1 MKQLNI
7 ALLAFIFIMG
17 IVPEM
22 CAQGIFI
29 YKKDGSRI
37 KVPYENLDS
46 IVPYEYESDSTNV
59 DILAVDLGLSSGT
72 KWASHNIG
80 ATKPEE
86 YGDYFAWGEIK
97 TKEEYTKNNYIY
109 FDQSKNQFISIGD
122 VISGS
127 GYDAAFITWD
137 DGWRMPTK
145 EDFEEL
151 RDCCFWTWT
160 TLNGVNGYIVESYNG
175 NSIFLPAAGSRY
187 ETSLNNDGVSGSY
200 WSGTIK
206 ENSALY
212 ATDLL
217 FYNYKYII
225 DYANRF
231 SGHPIRPVKK

>member
-59 DILAVDLGLSSGT
+59 DILAVDLGLPSGT

-151 RDCCFWTWT
+151 MDCCFWTWT

>member
-1 MKQLNI
+1 MRYKNI
-7 ALLAFIFIMG
+7 TILVFLFILGFI
-17 IVPEM
+17 PEM
-22 CAQGIFI
+22 NSQGIFI

-37 KVPYENLDS
+37 KIPYENFDS
-46 IVPYEYESDSTNV
+46 IVPYESDSSEV
-59 DILAVDLGLSSGT
+59 DILAVDLGLPSGT

-97 TKEEYTKNNYIY
+97 TKEEYTKNNYVY

-127 GYDAAFITWD
+127 GYDAAFITWG

-160 TLNGVNGYIVESYNG
+160 TLNGVNGYIVDSYNG
-175 NSIFLPAAGSRY
+175 NSIFIPAAGFRY
-187 ETSLNNDGVSGSY
+187 EKSLNDDGVSGRY
-200 WSGTIK
+200 WCGTIK

-212 ATDLL
+212 ATNLL

-231 SGHPIRPVKK
+231 TGYPIRPVKK

>member
-17 IVPEM
+17 IMPEM
-22 CAQGIFI
+22 SSQGIYI

-37 KVPYENLDS
+37 KVPYENFDS
-46 IVPYEYESDSTNV
+46 IVPYESDSTDA
-59 DILAVDLGLSSGT
+59 DIIAVDLGLPSGT

-80 ATKPEE
+80 ATKSEE
-86 YGDYFAWGEIK
+86 YGYYFAWGEIS
-97 TKEEYTKNNYIY
+97 TKEEYTKDNYTH
-109 FDQSKNQFISIGD
+109 FNQSTNQFISIGNE
-122 VISGS
+122 ISGS
-127 GYDAAFITWD
+127 GYDAAYMMWGE
-137 DGWRMPTK
+137 GWKMPTK

-160 TLNGVNGYIVESYNG
+160 TLNGINGYIVESYNG

-187 ETSLNNDGVSGSY
+187 ETSLSNDGISGSY
-200 WSGTIK
+200 WCGSIK

-217 FYNYKYII
+217 FYNSKYVI

-231 SGHPIRPVKK
+231 TGLPIRPVKK